1 MKNYS
6 FFKGLQK
13 AVISIIIVGGPL
25 AATLLPTEWA
35 NLTLSGAILLLVNF
49 LKVKYGK

>member
-13 AVISIIIVGGPL
+13 AIISIVIVGAPL
-25 AATLLPTEWA
+25 VVQIMPTEWA
-35 NLTLSGAILLLVNF
+35 NLTLSGLILLLVNY
-49 LKVKYGK
+49 LKVQYSK